1 MLQNT
6 TPPTIDQ
13 LLAMSEE
20 QLAEIWYEKTDFWV
34 TKKIVSVKSDADR
47 LTQLDLSP
55 RAILERECLSTSLDA
70 INKYLNLWEHGLVAI
85 DEIHDDYDIANINGG
100 DRIFVLWM
108 DAHWNKLEIIFHVLY
123 HLQDD
128 ETIEIFRKKD
138 EWNIVSTSLLRS
150 KAVIHKK
157 FTKDELVA
165 MCKPKKPTKKLVEQL
180 LEVEL
185 ENNAVFEEKGNYY
198 RNGYEVTDELDF

>member
-6 TPPTIDQ
+6 TGPTIDQ

-34 TKKIVSVKSDADR
+34 AKKVVSVKADADK
-47 LTQLDLSP
+47 LTQPDLSP
-55 RAILERECLSTSLDA
+55 RAILERECLSTSLEDL
-70 INKYLNLWEHGLVAI
+70 NKYLNLWDHGLATI
-85 DEIHDDYDIANINGG
+85 DEIYDDYDTLNINGG
-100 DRIFVLWM
+100 DRIFVLWT

-123 HLQDD
+123 HLQDG
-128 ETIEIFRKKD
+128 ETTEIFREKD
-138 EWNIVSTSLLRS
+138 EWKIVSTSLLRS

-157 FTKDELVA
+157 FTKDELMA

-185 ENNAVFEEKGNYY
+185 GSNAVFEERGNYY
-198 RNGYEVTDELDF
+198 RNGYEVTDELEF